1 MEDAGDQG
9 ALGVLAD
16 LLFDE
21 GGEDDCCGSAK
32 LAIDAGAEAELGGD
46 LAEALDH
53 GGEDLGRRDV
63 AGEAV
68 GVGEEI
74 AFERGG
80 VGREVGD
87 QRGLAAFGG
96 EEGIAGAKAGGLDR
110 LGDVEDVV
118 ALGDGEGDG
127 VDVAAG

>member
-1 MEDAGDQG
+1 MAARIWAG
-9 ALGVLAD
+9 V
-16 LLFDE
+16 
-21 GGEDDCCGSAK
+21 
-32 LAIDAGAEAELGGD
+32 
-46 LAEALDH
+46 
-53 GGEDLGRRDV
+53 DV

-80 VGREVGD
+80 VGREIGD
-87 QRGLAAFGG
+87 EVGLAAFGG
-96 EEGIAGAKAGGLDR
+96 EEVVAGAEAGGLDR

-127 VDVAAG
+127 VDIAADHARIDFRGGGGVVEAVLAGDELAALDGTEESERRSGCG